1 MAKNNIIINQEV
13 SLPYPF
19 GVHKAFPL
27 DSRSFFSSMYEA
39 QLAVRDAVE
48 LKRNQNGTFTLPS
61 EEDGGADSVY
71 YYGEPVVVAENG
83 ADTVGLYII
92 TKAYDNQNNPYG
104 RLENVCSGLSNE
116 YLRKSDA
123 NELINELIQQY
134 VEENLNT
141 ECIDDYLFTNA
152 IDECGNTLPTDGLY
166 AYGFKEVNGVLE
178 KCEEVK
184 KVLSFDP
191 ETSYDKNANQLA
203 TLDSVRNRIGALKAY
218 LDDFMDKVNC
228 KLNKKVDKKRGYGLS
243 KNDFTDCLKEKLE
256 NFPDI
261 SIDGNRLIINGKSYK
276 LEEWVEIFD
285 YYIGWIN
292 VRKREHFLELS
303 KDELLNAVKATGT
316 VPPEGKLYG
325 KDVACGYNTFFVMK
339 KKKLDINHSVR
350 GEYSEWE
357 SEGLKS
363 DIRTYMPS
371 VMQHTDVMINDNMYD
386 VYGLHT
392 GYPNPSDTVQIA
404 FNVNLYDYYVGW
416 MYLEHKSDFYRKTS
430 DDLTAHAEFGN
441 FDGGYYVYEGEYR
454 GYNLFYLMVKEGVGF
469 DEPVEIEGVEDNS
482 HLSSKFNVEGVSYGL
497 DSPIRSNIS
506 SVMEHDTI
514 LIDGITYR
522 VYGVHTY
529 RPNRTDKVHIV
540 FSK

>member
-1 MAKNNIIINQEV
+1 MADNNIIINQEV
-13 SLPYPF
+13 SLPFPF

-27 DSRSFFSSMYEA
+27 DSRSFFSNFYDA
-39 QLAVRDAVE
+39 QVAVRDAVE
-48 LKRNQNGTFTLPS
+48 LKRNQNGTFVLPS
-61 EEDGGADSVY
+61 EENGGADSVY
-71 YYGEPVVVAENG
+71 YYGQPIVVTENG
-83 ADTVGLYII
+83 ADTVGLYLI
-92 TKAYDNQNNPYG
+92 TKAYDNQNQPYG

-123 NELINELIQQY
+123 ERFINELIQKY

-152 IDECGNTLPTDGLY
+152 IDECGKTLPSDGLY
-166 AYGFKEVNGVLE
+166 AYGLKEVNGVLQ
-178 KCEEVK
+178 KCEEAK

-191 ETSYDKNANQLA
+191 ETVYDKNVNQLA
-203 TLDSVRNRIGALKAY
+203 TLDSVRNRIEAFKKY
-218 LDDFMDKVNC
+218 LDDFMDKLDC

-261 SIDGNRLIINGKSYK
+261 SVEGDKLTINGKSYK

-292 VRKREHFLELS
+292 LRKREHFMELS

-325 KDVACGYNTFFVMK
+325 KDSACGYNTFFVMK
-339 KKKLDINHSVR
+339 RKKLDIDHSVR

-363 DIRTYMPS
+363 DIRTYIPS
-371 VMQHTDVMINDNMYD
+371 IMQHNDVMINDNMYD

-404 FNVNLYDYYVGW
+404 FNINLYDYYVGW
-416 MYLEHKSDFYRKTS
+416 MYLEDRDDFYSKTTN
-430 DDLTAHAEFGN
+430 DLTAHAEFGN
-441 FDGGYYVYEGEYR
+441 FDGEYHVYEGEYR
-454 GYNLFYLMVKEGVGF
+454 DYNLFYLMVKEGVDF
-469 DEPVEIEGVEDNS
+469 DEPVEIEGVVDNS
-482 HLSSKFNVEGVSYGL
+482 HMSSKFDVGGELYGL
-497 DSPIRSNIS
+497 DSPIRANIS
-506 SVMEHDTI
+506 SVMEHDSVS
-514 LIDGITYR
+514 IDGVTYR

-529 RPNRTDKVHIV
+529 RPNNTDKVHIV